1 MTENAERNPI
11 KKITYNKPGQYL
23 KNLFTKISGENLK
36 TIINFVDVLKLEPQN
51 RRNSDIQLAIV
62 YIQSLAYFNEFL
74 TLREQKETFIKLINE
89 FTWVLCYERYEKNTI
104 IKRPKEFPEK
114 FFLILY
120 GTVAVLDLVVTKECL
135 TEEQYMIYLIK
146 MKILNEEEIIKKCN
160 KYNKDIINIDTT
172 DIEKYCNSGYKFKY
186 NTLKLEAL
194 RDLYK
199 HIFNIQ
205 DYTNKV
211 PNLDEYI
218 FVTKVINDVRKKNED
233 NNTNKKY
240 FYILHYEKI
249 GVMRTGRYFGD
260 LCIKNIN
267 KERVCFF
274 ALEDTDI
281 GYVDKFKYDRPK
293 LFLPIEKKKER
304 YIESYI
310 NSFYIFRE
318 VKTEEFCKNYAK
330 HFLYKRYTNGE
341 KLFLQNS
348 FYDGVY
354 LIIEGMVNIYTDRQ
368 INEISGLMV
377 SLQYSLDGFS
387 EFSSCLKN
395 DKISDDNKED
405 FIKNPVYHTKEYS
418 ELSKGQK
425 RIYLNKLGNFE
436 VIGLNEYYSF
446 SSQLMHFTVEI
457 ISQDALIIFIP
468 KKIFY
473 KIITSDREVLFSL
486 KKIVELRSR
495 YYIGKLKNY
504 KDSLINDISNR
515 LITNKNKR
523 SKTSLENRKN
533 NRYQNKNELFHKRY
547 NSPISNENIIKDNQK
562 NNLNQS
568 ISPNNNK
575 NFESIFNKT
584 KSNFNNTITDFNKT
598 QTTNFNQTY
607 TSHFNQNHLS
617 NFNNSKKIDKSNYL
631 NTHYTFTEPIN
642 ENDKFKFGSYNDF
655 KKDRTNIKTV
665 TNFHKHK
672 RNVLKKN
679 IKISSKAFMSGFPFS
694 VIKPEPEP
702 ETNKNILPIIK
713 SYYF

>member
-1 MTENAERNPI
+1 MTDRAARNSI
-11 KKITYNKPGQYL
+11 KKITYNKPEQFL
-23 KNLFTKISGENLK
+23 QTLFTKISGENLR
-36 TIINFVDVLKLEPQN
+36 TILPFVEILKLEPQN
-51 RRNSDIQLAIV
+51 RRNSEIQLIIP

-74 TLREQKETFIKLINE
+74 TLREQRETFIKLINE
-89 FTWVLCYERYEKNTI
+89 FVWVLCYEKYEKNTI

-120 GTVAVLDLVVTKECL
+120 GSVAVLDLVVTKECL

-146 MKILNEEEIIKKCN
+146 MRILNEEEIIRKCN
-160 KYNKDIINIDTT
+160 KYNKDILNIDTT
-172 DIEKYCNSGYKFKY
+172 DIEQYCNSGFKFKY
-186 NTLKLEAL
+186 NTLKVKAL

-199 HIFNIQ
+199 HNFNIQ

-211 PNLDEYI
+211 PNLEEYI
-218 FVTKVINDVRKKNED
+218 FATKVINDVRKKNED
-233 NNTNKKY
+233 KNTNKKY
-240 FYILHYEKI
+240 FYILHYEQI
-249 GVMRTGRYFGD
+249 GIMRTGRYFGD

-281 GYVDKFKYDRPK
+281 GYVDKFEYDRPK

-318 VKTEEFCKNYAK
+318 VKTEEFCNKYAK
-330 HFLYKRYTNGE
+330 YFLYKRYTNGE

-348 FYDGVY
+348 FHDGVY
-354 LIIEGMVNIYTDRQ
+354 LIIEGLVNVYTDRQ

-387 EFSSCLKN
+387 EFLSCLKE
-395 DKISDDNKED
+395 DKINNNKED

-436 VIGLNEYYSF
+436 IIGLNEYYSF
-446 SSQLMHFTVEI
+446 STQLIHFTVEI
-457 ISQDALIIFIP
+457 ISQDAIIIFIP

-495 YYIGKLKNY
+495 FYIGKLKNY
-504 KDSLINDISNR
+504 KDSLINDINNK
-515 LITNKNKR
+515 LITNSNRR

-533 NRYQNKNELFHKRY
+533 NRYQNKKELFHKRN
-547 NSPISNENIIKDNQK
+547 NSPISNENIIKDNK
-562 NNLNQS
+562 ILNLNQS
-568 ISPNNNK
+568 LSPNNNN
-575 NFESIFNKT
+575 NFKSIFNKT
-584 KSNFNNTITDFNKT
+584 NSNFNKT
-598 QTTNFNQTY
+598 QSTNFNQTY
-607 TSHFNQNHLS
+607 TSNFNQTYIS
-617 NFNNSKKIDKSNYL
+617 NLNNSKKIDNSNYVK
-631 NTHYTFTEPIN
+631 TQYTFTEPIN
-642 ENDKFKFGSYNDF
+642 ENDKFKFTSSNYF
-655 KKDRTNIKTV
+655 RKDRNNNKTL
-665 TNFHKHK
+665 TNFHNRKQ
-672 RNVLKKN
+672 NVLKKN
-679 IKISSKAFMSGFPFS
+679 IKISAKAFMSSFPFS
-694 VIKPEPEP
+694 VIKPEQEP
-702 ETNKNILPIIK
+702 ESNKNILPIIK
-713 SYYF
+713 SFNY

>member
-1 MTENAERNPI
+1 MTDRARNSI
-11 KKITYNKPGQYL
+11 KKITYNKPEQFL
-23 KNLFTKISGENLK
+23 QTLFTKISGENLR
-36 TIINFVDVLKLEPQN
+36 TILPFVEIFKLEPQN
-51 RRNSDIQLAIV
+51 RRNSEIQLIIP

-74 TLREQKETFIKLINE
+74 TLREQRETFIKLINE
-89 FTWVLCYERYEKNTI
+89 FVWVLCYEKYEKNTI

-120 GTVAVLDLVVTKECL
+120 GSVAVLDLVVTKECL

-146 MKILNEEEIIKKCN
+146 MRILNEEEIIRKCN
-160 KYNKDIINIDTT
+160 KYNKDILNIDTT
-172 DIEKYCNSGYKFKY
+172 DIEQYCNSGFKFKY
-186 NTLKLEAL
+186 NTLKVKAL

-199 HIFNIQ
+199 HNFNIQ

-211 PNLDEYI
+211 PNLEEYI
-218 FVTKVINDVRKKNED
+218 FATKVINDVRKKNED
-233 NNTNKKY
+233 KNTNKKY
-240 FYILHYEKI
+240 FYILHYEQI
-249 GVMRTGRYFGD
+249 GIMRTGRYFGD

-281 GYVDKFKYDRPK
+281 GYVDKFVYDRPK

-318 VKTEEFCKNYAK
+318 VKTEEFCNKYAK
-330 HFLYKRYTNGE
+330 YFLYKRYTNGE

-348 FYDGVY
+348 FHDGVY
-354 LIIEGMVNIYTDRQ
+354 LIIEGLVNVYTDRQ

-387 EFSSCLKN
+387 EFLSCLKE
-395 DKISDDNKED
+395 DKINNNKED

-436 VIGLNEYYSF
+436 IIGLNEYYSY
-446 SSQLMHFTVEI
+446 STQLIHFTVEI

-468 KKIFY
+468 KRIFY

-495 YYIGKLKNY
+495 FYIGKLKNY
-504 KDSLINDISNR
+504 KDSLINDINNK
-515 LITNKNKR
+515 LITNSNRR

-533 NRYQNKNELFHKRY
+533 NRYQNKKELFHKRN
-547 NSPISNENIIKDNQK
+547 NSPISNENRIKDNK
-562 NNLNQS
+562 ILNLNQTL
-568 ISPNNNK
+568 SPNNNK
-575 NFESIFNKT
+575 NFNSIFNKT
-584 KSNFNNTITDFNKT
+584 NSNFNKT
-598 QTTNFNQTY
+598 QSTNFNQTY
-607 TSHFNQNHLS
+607 TSNFNQTYIS
-617 NFNNSKKIDKSNYL
+617 NLNNSKKIDNSNYVK
-631 NTHYTFTEPIN
+631 TQYTFTEPIN
-642 ENDKFKFGSYNDF
+642 ENDKFKFTSSNYF
-655 KKDRTNIKTV
+655 RKDRNNNKTL
-665 TNFHKHK
+665 TNFHNRKQ
-672 RNVLKKN
+672 NVLKKN
-679 IKISSKAFMSGFPFS
+679 IKISAKAFMSSFPFS

-702 ETNKNILPIIK
+702 ESNKNILPIIK
-713 SYYF
+713 SFNY

>member
-1 MTENAERNPI
+1 MTDRARNSI
-11 KKITYNKPGQYL
+11 KKITYNKPEQFL
-23 KNLFTKISGENLK
+23 QTLFTKISGENLR
-36 TIINFVDVLKLEPQN
+36 TILPFVEIFKLEPQN
-51 RRNSDIQLAIV
+51 RRNSEIQLIIP

-74 TLREQKETFIKLINE
+74 TLREQRETFIKLINE
-89 FTWVLCYERYEKNTI
+89 FVWVLCYEKYEKNTI

-120 GTVAVLDLVVTKECL
+120 GSVAVLDLVVTKECL

-146 MKILNEEEIIKKCN
+146 MRILNEEEIIRKCN
-160 KYNKDIINIDTT
+160 KYNKDILNIDTT
-172 DIEKYCNSGYKFKY
+172 DIEQYCNSGFKFKY
-186 NTLKLEAL
+186 NTLKVKAL

-199 HIFNIQ
+199 HNFNIQ

-211 PNLDEYI
+211 PNIEEYI
-218 FVTKVINDVRKKNED
+218 FATKVINDVRKKNED
-233 NNTNKKY
+233 KNTNKKY

-281 GYVDKFKYDRPK
+281 GYVDKFVYDRPK

-318 VKTEEFCKNYAK
+318 VKTEEFCNKYAK
-330 HFLYKRYTNGE
+330 YFLYKRYTNGE

-348 FYDGVY
+348 FHDGVY
-354 LIIEGMVNIYTDRQ
+354 LIIEGLVNVYTDRQ

-387 EFSSCLKN
+387 EFLSCLKE
-395 DKISDDNKED
+395 DKINNNKED

-436 VIGLNEYYSF
+436 IIGLNEYYSY
-446 SSQLMHFTVEI
+446 STQLIHFTVEI

-468 KKIFY
+468 KRIFY

-495 YYIGKLKNY
+495 FYIGKLKNY
-504 KDSLINDISNR
+504 KDSLINDINNK
-515 LITNKNKR
+515 LITNSNRR

-533 NRYQNKNELFHKRY
+533 NRYQNKKELFHKRN
-547 NSPISNENIIKDNQK
+547 NSPMSNENRIKDNK
-562 NNLNQS
+562 ILNLNQTL
-568 ISPNNNK
+568 SPNNNK
-575 NFESIFNKT
+575 NFNSIFNKT
-584 KSNFNNTITDFNKT
+584 NSNFNKT
-598 QTTNFNQTY
+598 QSTNFNQTY
-607 TSHFNQNHLS
+607 TSNFNQTYIS
-617 NFNNSKKIDKSNYL
+617 NLNNSKKIDNSNYVK
-631 NTHYTFTEPIN
+631 TQYTFTEPIN
-642 ENDKFKFGSYNDF
+642 ENDKFKFTSSNYF
-655 KKDRTNIKTV
+655 RKDRNNNKTL
-665 TNFHKHK
+665 TNFHNRKQ
-672 RNVLKKN
+672 NVLKKN
-679 IKISSKAFMSGFPFS
+679 IKISAKAFMSSFPFS

-702 ETNKNILPIIK
+702 ESNKNILPIIK
-713 SYYF
+713 SFNY

>member
-1 MTENAERNPI
+1 MTDRAARNSI
-11 KKITYNKPGQYL
+11 KKITYNKPEQFL
-23 KNLFTKISGENLK
+23 QTLFTKISGENLR
-36 TIINFVDVLKLEPQN
+36 TILPFVEILKLEPQN
-51 RRNSDIQLAIV
+51 RRNSEIQLIIP

-74 TLREQKETFIKLINE
+74 TLREQRETFIKLINE
-89 FTWVLCYERYEKNTI
+89 FVWVLCYEKYEKNTI

-120 GTVAVLDLVVTKECL
+120 GSVAVLDLVVTKECL

-146 MKILNEEEIIKKCN
+146 MRILNEEEIIRKCN
-160 KYNKDIINIDTT
+160 KYNKDILNIDTT
-172 DIEKYCNSGYKFKY
+172 DIEQYCNSGFKFKY
-186 NTLKLEAL
+186 NTLKVNAL

-199 HIFNIQ
+199 HNFNIQ

-211 PNLDEYI
+211 PNLEEYI
-218 FVTKVINDVRKKNED
+218 FATKVINDVRKKNED
-233 NNTNKKY
+233 KNTNKKY
-240 FYILHYEKI
+240 FYILHYEQI
-249 GVMRTGRYFGD
+249 GIMRTGRYFGD

-281 GYVDKFKYDRPK
+281 GYVDKFVYDRPK

-318 VKTEEFCKNYAK
+318 VKTEEFCNKYAK
-330 HFLYKRYTNGE
+330 YFLYKRYTNGE

-348 FYDGVY
+348 FHDGVY
-354 LIIEGMVNIYTDRQ
+354 LIIEGLVNVYTDRQ

-387 EFSSCLKN
+387 EFLSCLKE
-395 DKISDDNKED
+395 DKINNNKED

-436 VIGLNEYYSF
+436 IIGLNEYYSY
-446 SSQLMHFTVEI
+446 STQLIHFTVEI

-468 KKIFY
+468 KRIFY

-495 YYIGKLKNY
+495 FYIGKLKNY
-504 KDSLINDISNR
+504 KDSLINDINNK
-515 LITNKNKR
+515 LITNSNRR

-533 NRYQNKNELFHKRY
+533 NRYQNKKELFHKRN
-547 NSPISNENIIKDNQK
+547 NSPISNENRIKDNK
-562 NNLNQS
+562 ILNLNQTL
-568 ISPNNNK
+568 SPNNNK
-575 NFESIFNKT
+575 NFNSIFNKT
-584 KSNFNNTITDFNKT
+584 NSNFNKT
-598 QTTNFNQTY
+598 QSTNFNQTY
-607 TSHFNQNHLS
+607 TSNFNQTYIS
-617 NFNNSKKIDKSNYL
+617 NLNNSKKIDNSNYVK
-631 NTHYTFTEPIN
+631 TQYTFTEPIN
-642 ENDKFKFGSYNDF
+642 ENDKFKFTSSNYF
-655 KKDRTNIKTV
+655 RKDRNNNKTL
-665 TNFHKHK
+665 TNFHNRKQ
-672 RNVLKKN
+672 NVLKKN
-679 IKISSKAFMSGFPFS
+679 IKISAKAFMSSFPFS

-702 ETNKNILPIIK
+702 ESNKNILPIIK
-713 SYYF
+713 SFNY

>member
-1 MTENAERNPI
+1 MTDRAARNSI
-11 KKITYNKPGQYL
+11 KKITYNKPEQFL
-23 KNLFTKISGENLK
+23 QTLFTKISGENLR
-36 TIINFVDVLKLEPQN
+36 TILPFVEILKLEPQN
-51 RRNSDIQLAIV
+51 RRNSEIQLIIP

-74 TLREQKETFIKLINE
+74 TLREQRETFIKLINE
-89 FTWVLCYERYEKNTI
+89 FVWVLCYEKYEKNTI

-120 GTVAVLDLVVTKECL
+120 GSVAVLDLVVTKECL

-146 MKILNEEEIIKKCN
+146 MRILNEEEIIRKCN
-160 KYNKDIINIDTT
+160 KYNKDILNIDTT
-172 DIEKYCNSGYKFKY
+172 DIEQYCNSGFKFKY
-186 NTLKLEAL
+186 NTLKVNAL

-199 HIFNIQ
+199 HNFNIQ

-211 PNLDEYI
+211 PNLEEYI
-218 FVTKVINDVRKKNED
+218 FATKVINDVRKKNED
-233 NNTNKKY
+233 KNTNKKY
-240 FYILHYEKI
+240 FYILHYEQI
-249 GVMRTGRYFGD
+249 GIMRTGRYFGD

-281 GYVDKFKYDRPK
+281 GYVDKFVYDRPK

-318 VKTEEFCKNYAK
+318 VKTEEFCNKYAK
-330 HFLYKRYTNGE
+330 YFLYKRYTNGE

-348 FYDGVY
+348 FHDGVY
-354 LIIEGMVNIYTDRQ
+354 LIIEGLVNVYTDRQ

-387 EFSSCLKN
+387 EFLSCLKE
-395 DKISDDNKED
+395 DKINNNKED

-436 VIGLNEYYSF
+436 IIGLNEYYSY
-446 SSQLMHFTVEI
+446 STQLIHFTVEI

-468 KKIFY
+468 KRIFY

-495 YYIGKLKNY
+495 FYIGKLKNY
-504 KDSLINDISNR
+504 KDSLINDINNK
-515 LITNKNKR
+515 LITNSNRR

-533 NRYQNKNELFHKRY
+533 NRYQNKKELFHKRN
-547 NSPISNENIIKDNQK
+547 NSPMSNENRIKDNK
-562 NNLNQS
+562 ILNLNQTL
-568 ISPNNNK
+568 SPNNNK
-575 NFESIFNKT
+575 NFNSIFNKT
-584 KSNFNNTITDFNKT
+584 NSNFNKT
-598 QTTNFNQTY
+598 QSTNFNQTY
-607 TSHFNQNHLS
+607 TSNFNQTYIS
-617 NFNNSKKIDKSNYL
+617 NLNNSKKIDNSNYVK
-631 NTHYTFTEPIN
+631 TQYTFTEPIN
-642 ENDKFKFGSYNDF
+642 ENDKFKFTSSNYF
-655 KKDRTNIKTV
+655 RKDRNNNKTL
-665 TNFHKHK
+665 TNFHNRKQ
-672 RNVLKKN
+672 NVLKKN
-679 IKISSKAFMSGFPFS
+679 IKISAKAFMSSFPFS

-702 ETNKNILPIIK
+702 ESNKNILPIIK
-713 SYYF
+713 SFNY